1 MSNLASWLAFFGG
14 GGTVTGLVAAA
25 RYLSDERVRRRT
37 EKAAAAQAPLEVKSY
52 ELRIAERAGRV
63 AQQSD
68 EIQQHTIDTLRR
80 DYTELEQRFEKYRMD
95 AVAQRETDMREAERL
110 RENDRILLAAARDE
124 IRRLTEKIQDQ
135 DATIDRLKFELE
147 RYRAGA

>member
-14 GGTVTGLVAAA
+14 GGTVTGLVATA
-25 RYLSDERVRRRT
+25 RYLSDERVRRRA
-37 EKAAAAQAPLEVKSY
+37 EKKAAAQAPLEAKSY

-80 DYTELEQRFEKYRMD
+80 DYADLEKRFEKHRTD
-95 AVAQRETDMREAERL
+95 AEAQRETDMREADRL
-110 RENDRILLAAARDE
+110 RENDRILLASARDE
-124 IRRLTEKIQDQ
+124 IRRLTEKVQDQ
-135 DATIDRLKFELE
+135 DATIAQLRFELQQA
-147 RYRAGA
+147 RA